1 MLPQAYELPAALV
14 LVLAGAVACF
24 AGYRLFRYVLALFG
38 FILGAMIASSTLGI
52 NNIAGMLMAALVGG
66 LVGAAILMFAYFVGI
81 ALVGAGV
88 GALVAHF
95 GWTPFGTGDP
105 PVLLVIGLAVV
116 GAVAAMFAQRH
127 VIIVTTAFV
136 GAWTLIVGMLAAA
149 GGRDALAA
157 KSASSV
163 WILYPTTFPPGQR
176 WVPYAWIVLGVVGTV
191 VQMRFFKNKKKG

>member
-14 LVLAGAVACF
+14 LVLAGALACF
-24 AGYRLFRYVLALFG
+24 AGYRLFRYVLGLFG

-52 NNIAGMLMAALVGG
+52 NNIAGMLVAALVGG

-95 GWTPFGTGDP
+95 GWAPFGTGDP
-105 PVLLVIGLAVV
+105 PVLLVIGLAVA
-116 GAVAAMFAQRH
+116 GAIAAMFAQRH

-136 GAWTLIVGMLAAA
+136 GAWTLIVGILAAA
-149 GGRDALAA
+149 GGRDALEA

-176 WVPYAWIVLGVVGTV
+176 WVPYAWVVLGVAGTV
-191 VQMRFFKNKKKG
+191 VQLRLKDKKKT

>member
-1 MLPQAYELPAALV
+1 MLPQSYEVPAALV

-52 NNIAGMLMAALVGG
+52 NNIVGMLVAALVGG
-66 LVGAAILMFAYFVGI
+66 
-81 ALVGAGV
+81 LVGAGV

-105 PVLLVIGLAVV
+105 PVLLVIGLAVA
-116 GAVAAMFAQRH
+116 GAIGAMFAQRH

-136 GAWTLIVGMLAAA
+136 GAWTLIVGILAAV

-163 WILYPTTFPPGQR
+163 WILYPTTFPAQQ
-176 WVPYAWIVLGVVGTV
+176 WWIPYAWVALGLVGTV
-191 VQMRFFKNKKKG
+191 AQLGFKSKKT